1 MDIFLN
7 PTLWVGVAF
16 VLFVVLVG
24 RNLYKMVGSMLDQ
37 RIARVK
43 STISEA
49 ENLRQQAEKI
59 LKEYQEK
66 FGQAEYEA
74 REMVLRAQA
83 EAELLKEQSFKN
95 LELTLERRQRDAI
108 TKMEQAQQQLL
119 QQTKTEIAH
128 MATHAVYA
136 LLSEKMTAKL
146 DEQLFEHSLEEVQ
159 SQIKV

>member
-74 REMVLRAQA
+74 REMVLRAKA
-83 EAELLKEQSFKN
+83 EAELLKEQSFQN
-95 LELTLERRQRDAI
+95 LE
-108 TKMEQAQQQLL
+108 
-119 QQTKTEIAH
+119 
-128 MATHAVYA
+128 
-136 LLSEKMTAKL
+136 
-146 DEQLFEHSLEEVQ
+146 
-159 SQIKV
+159 